1 MISAKRKTN
10 MNNRSAAPTSQSSR
24 QETSLEELTKK
35 FLTIL
40 MSNEHLTIDLKQAAK
55 ALKV

>member
-1 MISAKRKTN
+1 
-10 MNNRSAAPTSQSSR
+10 MNNRNSNINNANASKQSSQSTTTSR

-40 MSNEHLTIDLKQAAK
+40 MSNQFLQIDLK
-55 ALKV
+55 